1 LDEIG
6 RGTSTYDGLS
16 IAWAII
22 EYLHSHP
29 RLKPY
34 TLFATHYHELT
45 ELAELFPGVRN
56 YNVAVTEADGR
67 VIFLHQIV
75 PGGADRSYGIHVAQ
89 LAGLPAAVIQRANE
103 ILKQLEA
110 TSGKTLPQ
118 QANQGSQLRLF
129 PENNPLIES
138 FKKLDLE
145 SLTPIQA
152 LNLLYE
158 WRRTFFPEG

>member
-1 LDEIG
+1 
-6 RGTSTYDGLS
+6 
-16 IAWAII
+16 I

-29 RLKPY
+29 KLKPY

-56 YNVAVTEADGR
+56 YNVAVTEADEQ
-67 VIFLHQIV
+67 VIFLHKIV
-75 PGGADRSYGIHVAQ
+75 PGAADRSYGIHVAQ
-89 LAGLPAAVIQRANE
+89 MAGLPAPVIARANE

-110 TSGKTLPQ
+110 SSGKTLPEI
-118 QANQGSQLRLF
+118 NEEKEQLRLF
-129 PENNPLIES
+129 PENNPLMDA

-152 LNLLYE
+152 LNKLYE
-158 WRRTFFPEG
+158 WKKAYFKDN